1 MLEINMCNLSD
12 MTRPATFQHQFVG
25 EVVSLA
31 SEECHQDVTLLCQD
45 GQVRANSFLLAT
57 VFPLVRRA
65 LMTVSHLEEDMVIS
79 LPGFQQNDFTTFLK
93 SLSKQTLD
101 VHSEENLKEL
111 THISIQHQNTHHTIK
126 DNIECKKEDKYG
138 DKVDQED
145 DTDMDDVYLDD
156 LDPLDNVKLEMKMEQ
171 DEEGNNEQDTEK
183 KVRRYKRRYSNHI
196 NNPTV
201 HGDQSGVSSDLVCQK
216 CGYKCPTSR
225 RSDFKKHLLS
235 HEKQARKKEKMEK
248 LLADNAEGCRVCGKT
263 FTNPNKLLIHIK
275 EVHEKPSLPCD
286 ICGKLL
292 RGQNKLNRHRNTVHA
307 DESTKIYCKKC
318 DKKYLPDYFAKH
330 KCNWKEEPPKEVCNI
345 CGKTL
350 GSASMANHIKSVHG
364 DVEKKEC
371 HICGISMRASSLKD
385 HLKTHEEKQCCPECG
400 IKVRDI
406 KVHMLRVH
414 TSDDQKK
421 FRCQDCGKGFISM
434 PALENHRMNVHLKT
448 YPHKCRYGC
457 DVRYNDVN
465 NRNSH
470 ERKKH
475 GSVFKGPKQ

>member
-1 MLEINMCNLSD
+1 
-12 MTRPATFQHQFVG
+12 MTQVAPSASFRHQFVCD
-25 EVVSLA
+25 VLSLA
-31 SEECHQDVTLLCQD
+31 SDQSHHDVTLVCQD
-45 GQVRANSFLLAT
+45 GRLTANSFLLAA
-57 VFPLVRRA
+57 VFPLLRRA
-65 LMTVSHLEEDMVIS
+65 LVSASDLDEDRVIS
-79 LPGFQQNDFTTFLK
+79 LPGFWINDLTTFLD
-93 SLSKQTLD
+93 SLAKNTSFDANSLR
-101 VHSEENLKEL
+101 NLMEL
-111 THISIQHQNTHHTIK
+111 THESIHTQHPRSIK
-126 DNIECKKEDKYG
+126 ENKEYKKEDKHE
-138 DKVDQED
+138 DKDSIED
-145 DTDMDDVYLDD
+145 DTDDVDYTD

-171 DEEGNNEQDTEK
+171 DEEGNYEDATEND
-183 KVRRYKRRYSNHI
+183 KVKRFKCQECGKCFSDKRRFTNHI
-196 NNPTV
+196 NN
-201 HGDQSGVSSDLVCQK
+201 HEEKSSGSSQIVCQK
-216 CGYKCPTSR
+216 CGYTCPASR

-235 HEKQARKKEKMEK
+235 HEKQARKKEKMEQ
-248 LLADNAEGCRVCGKT
+248 LLAENAEGCKVCGKT

-307 DESTKIYCKKC
+307 DESTKIYCEKC
-318 DKKYLPDYFAKH
+318 DKKYLPEYFAKH
-330 KCNWKEEPPKEVCNI
+330 KCNWKAEPPKEVCNI

-364 DVEKKEC
+364 DAEKKDC

-421 FRCQDCGKGFISM
+421 FQCQDCGKGFISTS
-434 PALENHRMNVHLKT
+434 ALENHRVNVHLKT

-475 GSVFKGPKQ
+475 GGVFKGPKH

>member
-1 MLEINMCNLSD
+1 
-12 MTRPATFQHQFVG
+12 MTKRATFQHQFVG
-25 EVVSLA
+25 DVVSLA
-31 SEECHQDVTLLCQD
+31 SQECHQDVTLLCQD
-45 GQVRANSFLLAT
+45 GQVRANSFLLAA

-65 LMTVSHLEEDMVIS
+65 MVTVSHLEEDRVLS
-79 LPGFQQNDFTTFLK
+79 LPGFQMKDFTAFFN
-93 SLSKQTLD
+93 SLSNKTLD
-101 VHSEENLKEL
+101 EHSGQNLKEL
-111 THISIQHQNTHHTIK
+111 TQRSSQHQNSYHKVTDKI
-126 DNIECKKEDKYG
+126 DCLKEDKYSA
-138 DKVDQED
+138 KFNQEEYN
-145 DTDMDDVYLDD
+145 DMDDIDLDD

-171 DEEGNNEQDTEK
+171 DEEGNMKEESQK
-183 KVRRYKRRYSNHI
+183 IKVRRIKRRSTNQNQEIHEDKSNL
-196 NNPTV
+196 
-201 HGDQSGVSSDLVCQK
+201 SSPGEIVCHK
-216 CGYKCPTSR
+216 CGYKCPSSR

-235 HEKQARKKEKMEK
+235 HEKQARKKEDMEK
-248 LLADNAEGCRVCGKT
+248 LLAENADGCKVCGKT
-263 FTNPNKLLIHIK
+263 FANPNKLLIHIK

-318 DKKYLPDYFAKH
+318 DKKYLPDYFPKH

-364 DVEKKEC
+364 DVERKEC

-385 HLKTHEEKQCCPECG
+385 HLRTHEEKQCCPECG

-434 PALENHRMNVHLKT
+434 PALENHRVNVHLKT